1 MSIAQYINIGGDL
14 TAGEIA
20 DWLEGETGHRFH
32 INEGTNGE
40 TGEHTVTIYDEGR
53 SLTSSENIRLKK
65 FLSVDW
71 QAERDRITDAR
82 IIDETERDVLKAK
95 AANKNL
101 TSDETKTI
109 LKRLALNL

>member
-53 SLTSSENIRLKK
+53 PLTAGENTRLQK
-65 FLSVDW
+65 FLLVDW

-95 AANKNL
+95 AAAKTL
-101 TSDETKTI
+101 TKEETKTI
-109 LKRLALNL
+109 LQRLALQL